1 MEENDDVIHI
11 PIDGVLDLHT
21 FNPKEVAS
29 VVGEYLSACVHKD
42 IYEVRIIHGKGK
54 PVGKSSSGPGIQVG
68 HRPLKLGVNRCSPQS
83 KKRDAHNLMS
93 SSVILAPPP
102 IDCQFFSTLYC
113 PTNRRLYGLKLSF
126 PHLLEL

>member
-54 PVGKSSSGPGIQVG
+54 GVLRRTVHALLENHPLVQEFKLDTGPSSWGSTVVRRSIASFSP
-68 HRPLKLGVNRCSPQS
+68 RCT
-83 KKRDAHNLMS
+83 AL
-93 SSVILAPPP
+93 LTE
-102 IDCQFFSTLYC
+102 DCTVS
-113 PTNRRLYGLKLSF
+113 SF
-126 PHLLEL
+126 PSPTC